1 MLLNENQSI
10 LVPIDFS
17 QQSLVGLK
25 QSYNLAKFTK
35 SKLLLLYVSPD
46 SDTDRSDEFEKLA
59 ETTRQ
64 ESGLVV
70 ETTRM
75 KGDAFTMIAK
85 KADEIKASLII
96 IGLDEKIKY
105 KSFMGVNLLTK
116 FITSC
121 PCPVITIRSTSN
133 REGCKNIIMPFDLS
147 PESREKV
154 SFAVQ
159 LARYYNS
166 DIRIVSVFPP
176 DDDKYENKLLPYLQQ
191 VKKFIKNEGIH
202 CTNKSI
208 PSLTAAEAIV
218 EYANSHEGDLLIQM
232 NQKDLSFG
240 EVFKGTVGQ
249 KILEISNIPVMT
261 INPMKRESMSHFGSG
276 M

>member
-1 MLLNENQSI
+1 MLINENQSI

-17 QQSLVGLK
+17 PQSLIGLK
-25 QSYNLAKFTK
+25 QSYNLARLTK
-35 SKLLLLYVSPD
+35 SKLVLLYVSAAGD
-46 SDTDRSDEFEKLA
+46 QDRSEEFEKLA
-59 ETTRQ
+59 ETTKA
-64 ESGLVV
+64 ETGLVV
-70 ETTRM
+70 EAAIM
-75 KGDAFTMIAK
+75 KGDLFGMIAK
-85 KADEIKASLII
+85 KADELKCSLII
-96 IGLDEKIKY
+96 IGLEEKLKF

-116 FITSC
+116 FITTC
-121 PCPVITIRSTSN
+121 PCPVITIRGTDN

-159 LARYYNS
+159 LSRYYNS

-240 EVFKGTVGQ
+240 EMFKGTVGQ
-249 KILEISNIPVMT
+249 KILEICNIPVMT